1 MTTTVAHAARAI
13 ERPREIPLPRPPRP
27 PPFGT
32 CVLLPIED
40 EAFRAQLGTDDVAR
54 YDDGIVAR
62 LVHAG
67 TPLAF
72 VAHAY
77 TTRSPHALVGL
88 EQVDCRLR
96 ASAPRNL
103 EMSFRKRAGRAEPLI
118 TPRDAVP
125 LNHPLD
131 TSFLAFGEP
140 ELVTTALDTY
150 VCNAL
155 LTIAWTNP
163 FLVVSGGVIE
173 LAWSAERGRLPMLP
187 DAMLFIVTTIASR
200 L

>member
-1 MTTTVAHAARAI
+1 MR
-13 ERPREIPLPRPPRP
+13 
-27 PPFGT
+27 
-32 CVLLPIED
+32 
-40 EAFRAQLGTDDVAR
+40 
-54 YDDGIVAR
+54 
-62 LVHAG
+62 HAG
-67 TPLAF
+67 TTLAF

-77 TTRSPHALVGL
+77 TTSFLHALIGL

-103 EMSFRKRAGRAEPLI
+103 EMSFRKRAGRAERLI
-118 TPRDAVP
+118 TPTDAVP

-163 FLVVSGGVIE
+163 FLVVSGGAIE